1 MHAYL
6 YIGDSSSTESE
17 IEKTVK
23 NNSFQ
28 KLQFEVKKISDVRE
42 LISFT
47 NLGLSKKTGIVVK
60 NIDEA
65 SVEAQNA
72 FLKRLEEPQ
81 ENITWL
87 LSAKNE
93 DKLLDTIVSRCGIV
107 RIGKEKKSSSGDKSD
122 FFSLSIDE
130 KFSLTEKLK
139 NRDEAKE
146 FLELLIEENHPK
158 LSNNL
163 ELAESLS
170 KTDLALTAIKAN
182 GNVQLQLTKLV
193 VYLDYLR

>member
-6 YIGDSSSTESE
+6 YIGDSSSTEPE
-17 IEKTVK
+17 IEKALK
-23 NNSFQ
+23 SYSFQ

-47 NLGLSKKTGIVVK
+47 NLGLSKKTGIVIK

-81 ENITWL
+81 KNITWL

-93 DKLLDTIVSRCGIV
+93 DKLLDTIVSRCRVV
-107 RIGKEKKSSSGDKSD
+107 RVSKSKNSSSRDLSD
-122 FFSLSIDE
+122 FFNLNIDE
-130 KFSLTEKLK
+130 KFNLIERLK

-158 LSNNL
+158 LSDNL
-163 ELAESLS
+163 GLAESLD
-170 KTDLALTAIKAN
+170 KTDLALTAIKTN